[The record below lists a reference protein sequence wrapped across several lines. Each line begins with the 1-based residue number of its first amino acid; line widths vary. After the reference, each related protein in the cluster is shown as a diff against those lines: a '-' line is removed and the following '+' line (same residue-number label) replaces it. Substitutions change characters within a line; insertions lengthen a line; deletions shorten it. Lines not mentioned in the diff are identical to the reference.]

1 MSRTIPVS
9 FPGGVR
15 IEAQLGR
22 HTVITDQPQVHG
34 GLDDGPS
41 PYDLFLASIATCA
54 GYYAAAFCA
63 SRKLSTTGLALSL
76 EVIEDD
82 ASHLPRE
89 LNVHLTLPEDFPEQY
104 KAAILRAVENCKVKK
119 SLAAA
124 PITRV
129 LLDPRDTVAPVHTA
143 SCL

>member
-15 IEAQLGR
+15 IETTVGT
-22 HTVITDQPQVHG
+22 HTIVTDQPAVHG
-34 GLDDGPS
+34 GRDEGPS

-63 SRKLSTTGLALSL
+63 SRKLATTGMALAL
-76 EVIEDD
+76 EVTDD
-82 ASHLPRE
+82 ETTHLPRE
-89 LNVHLTLPEDFPEQY
+89 LTVHLTLPDGFPEQY

-124 PITRV
+124 PRTSV
-129 LLDPRDTVAPVHTA
+129 LLDPAQTVAPVHTA